1 MKRHI
6 LRKTKVKWILLG
18 LSLSTVTLMGNASA
32 EVITTATG
40 TITREGDNVIL
51 HNVGIVKG
59 VGQAN
64 GFLTEF
70 NEPDKNLTIRWDG
83 QMEGEVPI
91 RNATPINAKNLTIIS
106 SYSTGNEGQDQY
118 STKGILADRYHDN
131 PPGNIHVN
139 VSEDINITTG
149 HFPIFTDP
157 GSIFITGFQNLNAT
171 ATGLIKD
178 SGYVVR
184 NVAVTKDG
192 VTTDSTIQIVGQD
205 DSTINL
211 ISQKSN
217 RTDKLTAVVEDAST
231 AGTLISGGT
240 ININRINKEPH
251 SIVLTAHSGNEG
263 HIDIEGNQAVT
274 IGSAH
279 DDYAVQ
285 AHSKSDGASTIDI
298 NKTAGGVVTIN
309 GKVTADS
316 GTLNINYAGAG
327 SLQNGDA
334 EASTFA
340 QNPGALNLNFS
351 GESSGMTGN
360 LSVSDDSTAA
370 VALAGS
376 NTYLT
381 GNVTT
386 GDDSTTAIS
395 LTGSNASLTGDVT
408 TSDSSTA
415 TVSLAGSNSSLTG
428 NVTTSNNSTAL
439 VALTGSNTS
448 LTGNMKTS
456 GTSTLTVEATGSNA
470 VITGDLNNEGG
481 TANVLLSKQ
490 SLWTGTATTAD
501 SDTAVTN
508 VTLEDNSVW
517 NVTEDSAVS
526 TLRLSSGGV
535 VNLEG
540 TANKL
545 RIGHLT
551 SAANLS
557 GTLQMDLTYHDN
569 SVSTYENATDSDFIY
584 VGTGTG
590 HSFQIEPTSSSNLN
604 SMQEGDKLYF
614 AQTGT
619 GASAFEVNQQILLQ
633 NTNRLYNKELV
644 VKTES
649 DPSLANYEDWFLTAD
664 TSGGAKDGDILNPN
678 GLVPGSAHNAVV
690 AMWRDQDTLLK
701 RLGEL
706 RYNQDDEGIWARFI
720 NKKLE
725 YNGNRGFET
734 NLKTVQ
740 VGYDWKNSGKDSDW
754 YYGGAFEHTW
764 GSSDFE
770 GNGTGDH
777 HLSDVAIYGTNIGK
791 HGHYLD
797 LIAKFGKIST
807 DYKSS
812 YSDEGEFDNWA
823 FSIGAEYGR
832 KKELGSGWYIEPQAQ
847 LTYSYIWG
855 DDYTTKNGARIK
867 QDDTDS
873 LIGRLGF
880 VISKE
885 YDTNTKKAKRVY
897 AKASV
902 HHEFL
907 GDRSEHLYD
916 DAAFRDSDDFGD
928 TWYSVGIGTNIRI
941 SDNGAFYFDAE
952 RDFGADVK
960 SKYRLEGGLRF
971 EF

>member
-1 MKRHI
+1 MMKGHM
-6 LRKTKVKWILLG
+6 LQKSKVKWILLG
-18 LSLSTVTLMGNASA
+18 LSLSTMTLMGNASA
-32 EVITTATG
+32 G

-59 VGQAN
+59 VGQGSN
-64 GFLTEF
+64 FYTSF
-70 NEPDKNLTIRWDG
+70 NEPDKNLTIKWDG
-83 QMEGEVPI
+83 QMKGEGPI
-91 RNATPINAKNLTIIS
+91 RNANIVNAKNLTIIS
-106 SYSTGNEGQDQY
+106 SYSTGDENQDQY
-118 STKGILADRYHDN
+118 STKGIFADKYHEN
-131 PPGNIHVN
+131 PPGNIHIN

-184 NVAVTKDG
+184 NVAVTWPNG
-192 VTTDSTIQIVGQD
+192 TTTDSTIQIVGQD

-217 RTDKLTAVVEDAST
+217 KTEKLTAVVEDGSQK
-231 AGTLISGGT
+231 GTLIKGGT
-240 ININRINKEPH
+240 ININRIHKEPH
-251 SIVLTAHSGNEG
+251 SIVLTAHSADEG

-285 AHSKSDGASTIDI
+285 AHSKNVGASTIDI
-298 NKTAGGVVTIN
+298 NKTSGGVVTIN

-334 EASTFA
+334 ETSTFA
-340 QNPGALNLNFS
+340 QNPGKLNLNFS
-351 GESSGMTGN
+351 GENSGMTGN
-360 LSVSDDSTAA
+360 LSALNNSTAA
-370 VALAGS
+370 VSLAS
-376 NTYLT
+376 TNTY
-381 GNVTT
+381 
-386 GDDSTTAIS
+386 
-395 LTGSNASLTGDVT
+395 LTGDVT
-408 TSDSSTA
+408 TSSNSTA
-415 TVSLAGSNSSLTG
+415 TVSLTGSN
-428 NVTTSNNSTAL
+428 A
-439 VALTGSNTS
+439 ALTGDVTASGNSTTSVALAGNNTS
-448 LTGNMKTS
+448 LTGNMMTI
-456 GTSTLTVEATGSNA
+456 GTSTLTVEATGSHA
-470 VITGDLNNEGG
+470 VITGDLDNEGG
-481 TANVLLSKQ
+481 TANVTLSNQ
-490 SLWTGTATTAD
+490 SLWTGTAATAD

-508 VTLEDNSVW
+508 VSLEDNSVW
-517 NVTEDSAVS
+517 NVTADSTVS
-526 TLRLSSGGV
+526 TLTISSGGV
-535 VNLEG
+535 VNMEG
-540 TANKL
+540 SASTL

-551 SAANLS
+551 SSESLS
-557 GTLQMDLTYHDN
+557 GTLRMDLTYHDN
-569 SVSTYENATDSDFIY
+569 SVSTYENAADSDFIY
-584 VGTGTG
+584 VDSGTG
-590 HSFQIEPTSSSNLN
+590 HSFQIEPTSNSNLN

-614 AQTGT
+614 AQTGI
-619 GASAFEVNQQILLQ
+619 GASAFEVNQQVLLR

-644 VKTES
+644 VKNES

-664 TSGGAKDGDILNPN
+664 TSGGAEDGDILNPN
-678 GLVPGSAHNAVV
+678 GLAPGSAHNAAV

-706 RYNQDDEGIWARFI
+706 RYNRDDEGIWARFI

-725 YNGNRGFET
+725 YGGNRGFET

-764 GSSDFE
+764 GSSDF
-770 GNGTGDH
+770 GDNGTGDH

-797 LIAKFGKIST
+797 LIAKFGKISS
-807 DYKSS
+807 DYESS

-832 KKELGSGWYIEPQAQ
+832 KKDLGSGWYIEPQAQ

-885 YDTNTKKAKRVY
+885 YDTDTNRAKRVY

-907 GDRSEHLYD
+907 GDRSERLYD
-916 DAAFRDSDDFGD
+916 DVAFRDSDDFGD

>member
-1 MKRHI
+1 MKSS
-6 LRKTKVKWILLG
+6 LLGKTKVRWILLG
-18 LSLSTVTLMGNASA
+18 LSLSTMTVMGTASA
-32 EVITTATG
+32 EVEYTSTG
-40 TITREGDNVIL
+40 TITREGDNVTL
-51 HNVGIVKG
+51 HNVGIVDG
-59 VGQAN
+59 PVGHAN
-64 GFLTEF
+64 GFLYNF
-70 NEPDKNLTIRWDG
+70 DEPDKNLTIQWDG
-83 QMEGEVPI
+83 DMYGETPI
-91 RNATPINAKNLTIIS
+91 RNASPVNAKNLTLIS
-106 SYSTGNEGQDQY
+106 SYTTGDTPKDQY
-118 STKGILADRYHDN
+118 ANKGIFADKRGNN
-131 PPGNIHVN
+131 PAGEVHIN

-149 HFPIFTDP
+149 HFPIFADP
-157 GSIFITGFQNLNAT
+157 GSIYITGFQNLNAT
-171 ATGLIKD
+171 TTGLIEGA
-178 SGYVVR
+178 GYVVR
-184 NVAVTKDG
+184 NASEG
-192 VTTDSTIQIVGQD
+192 GNDSIIQIVGQD

-211 ISQKSN
+211 ISQKSS
-217 RTDKLTAVVEDAST
+217 RMTKQTAVVEDGSPL
-231 AGTLISGGT
+231 GTLISGGT
-240 ININRINKEPH
+240 ININRINKEDH
-251 SIVLTAHSGNEG
+251 SIVMTGHSWKEG

-274 IGSAH
+274 IGSAS

-285 AHSKSDGASTIDI
+285 AHSESDGASTIDI

-309 GKVTADS
+309 GKVTADG
-316 GTLNINYAGAG
+316 GTLNINYAGTG

-334 EASTFA
+334 EASTYA
-340 QNPGALNLNFS
+340 QNPGVLNLNFS
-351 GESSGMTGN
+351 GENSGMVGN
-360 LSVSDDSTAA
+360 LSASDDSTAT
-370 VALAGS
+370 VSLAS
-376 NTYLT
+376 TDTYLT
-381 GNVTT
+381 GDVSTS
-386 GDDSTTAIS
+386 DDSTATVS
-395 LTGSNASLTGDVT
+395 LTGSSASLTGDVT

-415 TVSLAGSNSSLTG
+415 TVSLTGSNASLTG
-428 NVTTSNNSTAL
+428 NVTTNDDSTAT
-439 VALTGSNTS
+439 VSLTGSNTS
-448 LTGNMKTS
+448 LTGDMVTT

-470 VITGDLNNEGG
+470 VITGDLDNEGG
-481 TANVLLSKQ
+481 TANVTLSNQ
-490 SLWTGTATTAD
+490 SLWTGTAETAD

-517 NVTEDSAVS
+517 NVTADSTVS
-526 TLRLSSGGV
+526 TLTLSSGGV
-535 VNLEG
+535 VNMEG
-540 TANKL
+540 SASTL

-551 SAANLS
+551 SSESLS
-557 GTLQMDLTYHDN
+557 GTLRMDLTYHDN
-569 SVSTYENATDSDFIY
+569 SVSTYENAADSDFIY
-584 VGTGTG
+584 VNSGTG

-619 GASAFEVNQQILLQ
+619 GASAFEVNQQILLR

-644 VKTES
+644 VKNES

-664 TSGGAKDGDILNPN
+664 TSGGAEDGDVLNPN
-678 GLVPGSAHNAVV
+678 GLAPGSAHNAAV

-706 RYNQDDEGIWARFI
+706 RYNRDDEGIWTRFI

-725 YNGNRGFET
+725 YGGNRGFET

-764 GSSDFE
+764 GSSDF
-770 GNGTGDH
+770 GDNGTGDH

-797 LIAKFGKIST
+797 LIAKFGKISS

-880 VISKE
+880 IVSKE
-885 YDTNTKKAKRVY
+885 YDTDTNRAKRVY

-907 GDRSEHLYD
+907 GDRSERLYD
-916 DAAFRDSDDFGD
+916 DVAFRDSDDFGD